1 MTEARPQSVRT
12 GSAEVVGPGAAG
24 ELVACWVAVTNAGG
38 AVGFPFPP
46 VGEAEVRPFA
56 EKLCGEVGAGR
67 CRLVTARV
75 GGRLVGRL
83 AVRRQSEPLVAHW
96 GTVHRVRTHPAF
108 RGRGVGAALMAE
120 ARRLAREEWGLEQ
133 LHSAARGGAGL
144 EGFHERLGRREV
156 GRWPGALRLSP
167 GDDRGDVLMVL
178 SPL

>member
-12 GSAEVVGPGAAG
+12 GSGEVLEPGAAG
-24 ELVACWVAVTNAGG
+24 ELVACWVAVANAGG

-46 VGEAEVRPFA
+46 VGEAEVRPVA
-56 EKLCGEVGAGR
+56 EKLFGEVGGGT

-75 GGRLVGRL
+75 GGRMAGWL
-83 AVRRQSEPLVAHW
+83 AVRRQSDPLVAHW
-96 GTVHRVRTHPAF
+96 GTVHHVQTHPAF
-108 RGRGVGAALMAE
+108 RRRGVGAALMAE

-133 LHSAARGGAGL
+133 LHLAARGGAGL
-144 EGFHERLGRREV
+144 EGFYERLGWREA

-167 GDDRGDVLMVL
+167 GDDRDDVLMVL